1 MRFRIIAFAAV
12 VTALVPALA
21 VARSSGTTKFVVAL
35 VGGKYEVPKG
45 APAGKG
51 TATITISGTKVC
63 WAFTGLS
70 GISKETAAH
79 IHKAP
84 AGKAGP
90 IVVPFGGAFKA
101 KGCIATTAALAKA
114 IVAHP
119 GAYYV
124 NVHTVKY
131 PAGAIRSQLNGVNK
145 TGSYGG
151 GSTY

>member
-1 MRFRIIAFAAV
+1 VRFRIIAFAAV
-12 VTALVPALA
+12 VAALVPALA
-21 VARSSGTTKFVVAL
+21 LARPTTTKFVVAL
-35 VGGKYEVPKG
+35 AGKYEVPKG

-63 WAFTGLS
+63 WAFTSLS

-84 AGKAGP
+84 TGKAGP
-90 IVVPFGGAFKA
+90 IVVPFGGAYKA
-101 KGCIATTAALAKA
+101 KGCTATTAAIAKA

-124 NVHTVKY
+124 NIHTVKY
-131 PAGAIRSQLNGVNK
+131 PAGAVRSQLNGVNK
-145 TGSYGG
+145 VGSSGG
-151 GSTY
+151 GYGY

>member
-12 VTALVPALA
+12 VAALVPALA
-21 VARSSGTTKFVVAL
+21 LARSSGTTKFVVAL

-63 WAFTGLS
+63 WAYTSLT
-70 GISKETAAH
+70 GISKETASH
-79 IHKAP
+79 IHKGA
-84 AGKAGP
+84 AGVAGP
-90 IVVPFGGAFKA
+90 VVVPLGGAFKA
-101 KGCIATTAALAKA
+101 KGCTTTTAALAKA

-124 NVHTVKY
+124 NIHTVKY
-131 PAGAIRSQLNGVNK
+131 PAGAIRSQLNGKNSA
-145 TGSYGG
+145 GSSGK
-151 GSTY
+151 GSSY

>member
-35 VGGKYEVPKG
+35 AGKYESPKG

>member
-12 VTALVPALA
+12 VAALVPALA
-21 VARSSGTTKFVVAL
+21 LARPTTTKFVVAL
-35 VGGKYEVPKG
+35 AGKYETPKG

-114 IVAHP
+114 IVAAALEKGSVP
-119 GAYYV
+119 SARERGATSRGTSPSRAV
-124 NVHTVKY
+124 RRRTS
-131 PAGAIRSQLNGVNK
+131 ARGASWA
-145 TGSYGG
+145 
-151 GSTY
+151 

>member
-1 MRFRIIAFAAV
+1 VRFRIIVFAAV
-12 VTALVPALA
+12 VAALVPALA
-21 VARSSGTTKFVVAL
+21 LARPSGTTKFVVAL
-35 VGGKYEVPKG
+35 AGKYEVPKG
-45 APAGKG
+45 APTGKG

-63 WAFTGLS
+63 WAYTSLT
-70 GISKETAAH
+70 GISNETASH
-79 IHKAP
+79 IHKGA

-90 IVVPFGGAFKA
+90 VVVPLGGAFKA
-101 KGCIATTAALAKA
+101 KGCTTTTAALAKA
-114 IVAHP
+114 IAAHP

-145 TGSYGG
+145 TGSSGG

>member
-12 VTALVPALA
+12 VAALVPALA
-21 VARSSGTTKFVVAL
+21 LARPTTTKFVVGLA
-35 VGGKYEVPKG
+35 GKYETPKG
-45 APAGKG
+45 APTGKG

-101 KGCIATTAALAKA
+101 KGCTTTTAALAKA
-114 IVAHP
+114 IAAHP

-145 TGSYGG
+145 TGSSGG

>member
-1 MRFRIIAFAAV
+1 MRLRIIVFVAMVA
-12 VTALVPALA
+12 ALVPAFALA
-21 VARSSGTTKFVVAL
+21 QPSATAAKYVIAL
-35 VGGKYEVPKG
+35 SGKYEVPKG
-45 APAGKG
+45 PATGKG
-51 TATITISGTKVC
+51 TATITITGTKVC

-145 TGSYGG
+145 TGSSGG
-151 GSTY
+151 GNPY

>member
-1 MRFRIIAFAAV
+1 VRFRIIAFAAV

>member
-12 VTALVPALA
+12 VAALVPALA
-21 VARSSGTTKFVVAL
+21 LARPTTTKFVVAL
-35 VGGKYEVPKG
+35 AGKYETPKG

-70 GISKETAAH
+70 GISKEAAAH

-145 TGSYGG
+145 TGSSGG
-151 GSTY
+151 GNPY